1 MKHVVFDIGGVLIDW
16 QPELAWSDEL
26 GIDGARAFMDRIGF
40 EKLNLTCDAGAT
52 FAQAAAE
59 LADPEDAARLNL
71 YVERYTRTVP
81 NKLTETWDIL
91 YALKEAGVAVHA
103 ITNWSAETWVEGC
116 KVHPELLQVFE
127 TTVVSGQVG
136 VIKPSVEIYRLL
148 CERAGIDAAD
158 CVFTD
163 DGLHNCIGAKA
174 AGMDAIHFT
183 GAQALR
189 AGLKQRGLL

>member
-16 QPELAWSDEL
+16 QPHLAWSDAL
-26 GIDGARAFMDRIGF
+26 GVEGAIAFMDRVGF

-59 LADPEDAARLNL
+59 IADPADAALLNQ
-71 YVERYTRTVP
+71 YVERYARTVP

-91 YALKEAGVAVHA
+91 YALKNAGVSIHA

-116 KVHPELLQVFE
+116 KTHPELLEVFE
-127 TTVVSGQVG
+127 TTVVSGEIG
-136 VIKPSVEIYRLL
+136 VIKPSIEIYRLL
-148 CERAGIDAAD
+148 CERANIAAKD
-158 CVFTD
+158 CIFTD
-163 DGLHNCIGAKA
+163 DGLHNCVGAKA

-183 GAQALR
+183 SAAALR
-189 AGLKQRGLL
+189 AGLEARGVL